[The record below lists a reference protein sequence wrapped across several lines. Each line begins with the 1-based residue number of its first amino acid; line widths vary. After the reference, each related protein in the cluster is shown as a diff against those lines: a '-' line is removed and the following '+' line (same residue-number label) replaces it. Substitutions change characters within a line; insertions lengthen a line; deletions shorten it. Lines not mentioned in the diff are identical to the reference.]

1 MYVIPNL
8 FKYIYFTYNLIE
20 IEEDIIDYAVNY
32 NYKYLSFTDITN
44 DVKNDYNNIFFKQ
57 IRMTYIE
64 IKESIKIPGI
74 YIIYIII
81 LIAWI
86 L

>member
-44 DVKNDYNNIFFKQ
+44 DIVKND
-57 IRMTYIE
+57 
-64 IKESIKIPGI
+64 
-74 YIIYIII
+74 
-81 LIAWI
+81 
-86 L
+86 